1 MVRGSCPVCHP
12 SGGVSLVLQS
22 LVGARWSSS
31 GHPTC
36 VFSFLI
42 ALFVLASASTRR
54 FGYFMLG
61 FFSGSPSGSGVG
73 VLCFRH
79 GLCDDVFRPLPCSS
93 VGGLHCTGP
102 TNARQSQWE
111 NVISCAGG
119 QVFLVRLGGA
129 SSAVQAV
136 HVATGCSVK
145 EVSSISVSFWLWMP
159 WHGGAGSRS
168 RNFLFC
174 VPWARCT
181 RAVAPYLLCEE
192 LAVIL
197 VDGCGCG
204 ASAHSCEASASGL
217 LPLGSSQPSTGSVG
231 GGAGP
236 GLTRS
241 CSPASNLVPGPWAL
255 LPRLSPAIRLPP
267 MGWLGWGVRVCLH
280 FLKCCLYYFLEILDL
295 ISSESLVPSAVT
307 FDSFS
312 PSSS

>member
-1 MVRGSCPVCHP
+1 MALLP
-12 SGGVSLVLQS
+12 
-22 LVGARWSSS
+22 GAGW
-31 GHPTC
+31 
-36 VFSFLI
+36 V
-42 ALFVLASASTRR
+42 
-54 FGYFMLG
+54 
-61 FFSGSPSGSGVG
+61 

-79 GLCDDVFRPLPCSS
+79 GLCDDVLRPLLYSS

-102 TNARQSQWE
+102 TNAIQSQWE

-129 SSAVQAV
+129 SSAVRAV

-145 EVSSISVSFWLWMP
+145 EGSSISVSFWLRMP
-159 WHGGAGSRS
+159 WRGGADSRS
-168 RNFLFC
+168 RNGLFC

-204 ASAHSCEASASGL
+204 ASAHLCEASASGL
-217 LPLGSSQPSTGSVG
+217 LSLGSSQPSTGSVG

-236 GLTRS
+236 GL
-241 CSPASNLVPGPWAL
+241 PGPARLDISL
-255 LPRLSPAIRLPP
+255 LPTWCLVLGPCFLVCRLLSVPP
-267 MGWLGWGVRVCLH
+267 MGWLGWGVRVCLY

-312 PSSS
+312 SSSS

>member
-1 MVRGSCPVCHP
+1 MSFAFGTVFVTMCSGPSLAPQFAGFTVPVR
-12 SGGVSLVLQS
+12 
-22 LVGARWSSS
+22 
-31 GHPTC
+31 PT
-36 VFSFLI
+36 
-42 ALFVLASASTRR
+42 R
-54 FGYFMLG
+54 
-61 FFSGSPSGSGVG
+61 
-73 VLCFRH
+73 
-79 GLCDDVFRPLPCSS
+79 D
-93 VGGLHCTGP
+93 
-102 TNARQSQWE
+102 SQWE

-129 SSAVQAV
+129 SSVMRAV

-145 EVSSISVSFWLWMP
+145 EGSSISVSFWLRMP

-168 RNFLFC
+168 RNGLFC

-204 ASAHSCEASASGL
+204 ASAHPCEASASGL
-217 LPLGSSQPSTGSVG
+217 LSLSSSQPSTGSVG

-241 CSPASNLVPGPWAL
+241 FSPGHITASDLVPGPWAL
-255 LPRLSPAIRLPP
+255 LPRLLPAIRLPP

-280 FLKCCLYYFLEILDL
+280 FFEMLSVLFPGNIGSHFFG
-295 ISSESLVPSAVT
+295 ISR
-307 FDSFS
+307 SFCGNV
-312 PSSS
+312 